1 MKTQITI
8 LSIILTMSFG
18 FNTKCLCQLTLTTD
32 SVLQT
37 SLCAGGT
44 VIVKYTVSG
53 GSYNFGNVFTAQL
66 SQDADMMCLSGT
78 FSNPIDI
85 GTTPYWNSG
94 FIIGTVPANTP
105 LGFYRVRVISSSP
118 VDTGSISPNCVFIA
132 NMPSLVVTVFATPD
146 DTICEGD
153 SATLSVMPLPAAS
166 YLWSTGETTESIIVT
181 QSGSYFV
188 TVTDTFGCETT
199 SDTTDVVVKTCSTGI
214 SENNAQNSVSV
225 YPNPNAGRFTLTLT
239 AGQLNS
245 SFVLYDLPGKEVI
258 RIDEI
263 KEPVIEISA
272 GNIPDGIYIYNIVNE
287 HNITGAGKLI
297 INRHL

>member
-1 MKTQITI
+1 MKTQSTI
-8 LSIILTMSFG
+8 LSIILTICFG
-18 FNTKCLCQLTLTTD
+18 FNTRCLGQLMLTTD
-32 SVLQT
+32 TVLQT
-37 SLCAGGT
+37 SLCAGGN
-44 VIVKYTVSG
+44 VIVPYTVSG

-66 SQDADMMCLSGT
+66 SQDADPLCLLEL

-94 FIIGTVPANTP
+94 FIIGTVPDNTP
-105 LGFYRVRVISSSP
+105 LGSYRIRVISSSP
-118 VDTGSISPNCVFIA
+118 ADTGSISPNCVFIA
-132 NMPSLVVTVFATPD
+132 NLPQLVVTIVVSD

-153 SATLSVMPLPAAS
+153 SATLSVLPLPAAS
-166 YLWSTGETTESIIVT
+166 YLWSTGETTDSITVT

-188 TVTDTFGCETT
+188 TVTDTLGCETT
-199 SDTTDVVVKTCSTGI
+199 SDTTDVVVKTCNTGI
-214 SENNAQNSVSV
+214 TENNAQNSVSV

-245 SFVLYDLPGKEVI
+245 SFVLYDLPGKEI
-258 RIDEI
+258 INIGEI
-263 KEPVIEISA
+263 KDPVIKIST

-297 INRHL
+297 INK